1 MRIYEVY
8 ECMPSGA
15 GSDDY
20 PQAPAQKARDE
31 NIVAVF
37 ETTDDPVLT
46 TSEVADELPIG
57 KRATL
62 NRLESLVERG
72 ELDSKDVGV
81 GRVWW
86 RMTPEPAPASPPEQ
100 SVTESGPAP
109 GAELDA
115 AESEDARWSFVGSLG
130 RHSIYAGI
138 FVFGLLMAESVT
150 PQQLLPVPV
159 TRLFLTAFVFFLIGF
174 PARGLYRLKQFL
186 DTHDGI
192 PYVESLLESDDDAVA

>member
-1 MRIYEVY
+1 
-8 ECMPSGA
+8 MPSGA

-46 TSEVADELPIG
+46 TAEVADQLPIG

-86 RMTPEPAPASPPEQ
+86 QVTLDPEPEPSAP
-100 SVTESGPAP
+100 ESGPAP
-109 GAELDA
+109 GAELDT
-115 AESEDARWSFVGSLG
+115 AEPESARWSFVGSLG

-150 PQQLLPVPV
+150 PQQLLPIPV

-192 PYVESLLESDDDAVA
+192 PYVESLLGTDDDAVA